1 MGGQESGRTVHTR
14 IWRTGKPQ
22 PRARYWRK
30 VRGEKAEQMNTA
42 KLFWRSVLWYAVAG
56 VVLGGLY
63 RCASGRS
70 EGCSKEWMK
79 A

>member
-1 MGGQESGRTVHTR
+1 
-14 IWRTGKPQ
+14 
-22 PRARYWRK
+22 
-30 VRGEKAEQMNTA
+30 MNTA
-42 KLFWRSVLWYAVAG
+42 KLFWRSVLWYAVAD